1 MQMPPESVGICGILA
16 LDLPMGYLQGGDAD
30 LPGLPPGW
38 RCRFAWVTSRVAIL
52 SNTSSGAIANF
63 RKLRCH
69 DDAETPPRL
78 ALVGSLR
85 SAMPGGFV
93 VWLFPGISQAVY

>member
-38 RCRFAWVTSRVAIL
+38 RCRFAWVTSRVAMQICL
-52 SNTSSGAIANF
+52 GYLQGGDSF
-63 RKLRCH
+63 EH
-69 DDAETPPRL
+69 EQ
-78 ALVGSLR
+78 R
-85 SAMPGGFV
+85 SDRQF
-93 VWLFPGISQAVY
+93 SQAEMS